1 MNLEL
6 LGDLVILT
14 ALVSGTIL
22 FITVNVMYEPNKSK
36 ADEKQKR
43 IQKDDWKNR
52 EVCRQSKFL
61 FFLVDNNFFNW

>member
-43 IQKDDWKNR
+43 IQKDD
-52 EVCRQSKFL
+52 
-61 FFLVDNNFFNW
+61 